1 MNCVQLVGRMATD
14 VDVREVTG
22 GSKVCSF
29 IVAVDRSAEEAD
41 FFRIKAWNA
50 QAEAAAEHLGKG
62 TSRSGRGVAAS
73 GYLRERRGGTESG
86 LHRGQA
92 ARVPLECTA
101 VTSFGPSPLD
111 PWSASDTWS
120 PVKRGPRRRAGRE
133 GRLWYVGR
141 ASKAPHCLWQVGS
154 PPSWLCLGRAT
165 F

>member
-62 TSRSGRGVAAS
+62 RRVAVEGS
-73 GYLRERRGGTESG
+73 LRQDTYEKDGEERRAVSIVAK
-86 LHRGQA
+86 R
-92 ARVPLECTA
+92 LEY
-101 VTSFGPSPLD
+101 L
-111 PWSASDTWS
+111 
-120 PVKRGPRRRAGRE
+120 
-133 GRLWYVGR
+133 
-141 ASKAPHCLWQVGS
+141 
-154 PPSWLCLGRAT
+154 
-165 F
+165 